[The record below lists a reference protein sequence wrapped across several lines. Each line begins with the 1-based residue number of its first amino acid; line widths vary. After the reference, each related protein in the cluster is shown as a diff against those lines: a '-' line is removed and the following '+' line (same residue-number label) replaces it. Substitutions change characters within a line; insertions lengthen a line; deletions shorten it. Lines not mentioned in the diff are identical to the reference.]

1 MLPGRLPVSGTLG
14 TTLGASKS
22 WAAAG
27 PATSA
32 GSASTSAANAR
43 LPHGVLPARLA
54 LARPA
59 ALLSCLLM
67 VAMSATLLV
76 LSPALAPKAGETSV
90 LRPRAP
96 GTSTDLGLSSPTG
109 VYRDLTH
116 SSLR

>member
-1 MLPGRLPVSGTLG
+1 
-14 TTLGASKS
+14 
-22 WAAAG
+22 
-27 PATSA
+27 
-32 GSASTSAANAR
+32 
-43 LPHGVLPARLA
+43 
-54 LARPA
+54 
-59 ALLSCLLM
+59 
-67 VAMSATLLV
+67 MSATLLV